1 MSLYETALVI
11 VGVAVLGTVALP
23 RLLDNRPVSF
33 PIVYVAFGIVVF
45 SLPLELPAPDPLVY
59 GTATERLTEI
69 GVIVALMGAGLKI
82 DRPPGIKRWQTTWRL
97 LGITMPLTIA
107 AAAALGWW
115 VVGLSI
121 PTAMLLGAVVAPTD
135 PVLAADVQVD
145 PPQKGESDEVRFALT
160 SEAGL
165 NDGLAFPFTYLAIA
179 MATAGVA
186 PENWFLEWLAVE
198 VGYKI
203 VVGVAVGW
211 LFGYALAKFVF
222 QYPASTRLA
231 KAMGGAEALAATLIA
246 YGLTEL
252 VGGYGFIAVFVA
264 AVAIRGFEREHEYH
278 QQLHDFSE
286 VVERLVVA
294 VLLVL
299 FGGAIATGLFALLT
313 WRAALVAVA
322 LVLVVRPLAGVLGLV
337 GYPPE
342 RNAIAFFGIRGIGSF
357 YYLAYAAN
365 NAGFD
370 GLRAVWAIVGVAV
383 LVSIV
388 VHGITAASVMSE
400 LRRIATTPEAT
411 D

>member
-1 MSLYETALVI
+1 MSLYEIALVI

-33 PIVYVAFGIVVF
+33 PIVYVAFGILVF
-45 SLPLELPAPDPLVY
+45 SLPLELPAPDPLAH
-59 GTATERLTEI
+59 GTIAEHLTEI

-82 DRPPGIKRWQTTWRL
+82 DRPPGVKRWKTTWRL

-107 AAAALGWW
+107 AAAVLGWW
-115 VVGLSI
+115 AVGLSI
-121 PTAMLLGAVVAPTD
+121 PTAVLLGAVIAPTD

-179 MATAGVA
+179 MATAGVG
-186 PENWFLEWLAVE
+186 PDNWLLEWLAVD

-211 LFGYALAKFVF
+211 VFGYALAKFVF

-252 VGGYGFIAVFVA
+252 AGGYGFIAVFVA
-264 AVAIRGFEREHEYH
+264 AVAIRGFERDHEYH
-278 QQLHDFSE
+278 QELHDFAE

-299 FGGAIATGLFALLT
+299 FGGAIATGLFAPLT
-313 WRAALVAVA
+313 WQAALVGLA
-322 LVLVVRPLAGVLGLV
+322 LVLLVRPVAGLLGLV

-357 YYLAYAAN
+357 YYLAYGVN
-365 NAGFD
+365 NAEFD
-370 GLRAVWAIVGVAV
+370 NSGIVWSIVGFAV

-388 VHGITAASVMSE
+388 VHGVTAAPVMSDLGQE
-400 LRRIATTPEAT
+400 VPAPEAT
-411 D
+411 E